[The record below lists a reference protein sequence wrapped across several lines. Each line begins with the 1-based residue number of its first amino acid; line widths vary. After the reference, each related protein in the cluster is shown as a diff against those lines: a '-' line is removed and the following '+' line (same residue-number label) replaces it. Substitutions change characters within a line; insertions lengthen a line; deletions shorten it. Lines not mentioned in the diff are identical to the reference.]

1 MSAAASAA
9 TTAAT
14 PRPVRWG
21 ILSCGKISHDY
32 VNAIRHL
39 ADVEVVACAARSLSD
54 AQAFAK
60 MFNIPAAYGSY
71 AELVADPNVEI
82 VYIGTL
88 HPAHA
93 ENATLA
99 LEAGKHVLCEKPFAV
114 TERDGAAV
122 VALAQRK
129 GLFLM
134 EAMWSRFQ
142 PAQAAVRRLIA
153 EGVIGEP
160 RTVQASFGF
169 RMGPATPRLW
179 ENRHAGGAALDL
191 GVYPIALASMVFSE
205 GGAREPVQVSAVA
218 DLSEGEQVDTHLAV
232 TIKYGPGRL
241 AVLTCSFLAQLP
253 NEAFIV
259 GSAGWIK
266 LEAVNSWHCAQRISY
281 KREGDA
287 QATTLDF
294 PEPRRPDQ
302 REFNFGD
309 SQLMVHECVEVH
321 RCIRAGETQSPLYTQ
336 KETLHI
342 ARILDEVRRQVG
354 VVYAEDKK
362 Q

>member
-1 MSAAASAA
+1 MSAAASSAA
-9 TTAAT
+9 A

-39 ADVEVVACAARSLSD
+39 PDVEVVACAARSLSD

-88 HPAHA
+88 HPQHA
-93 ENATLA
+93 ENSILA

-114 TERDGAAV
+114 TERDGAKV
-122 VALAQRK
+122 VALAQK
-129 GLFLM
+129 KKLFLM
-134 EAMWSRFQ
+134 EAMWARFQ
-142 PAQAAVRRLIA
+142 PAQVAVRRLIS
-153 EGVIGEP
+153 EGVIGAP
-160 RTVQASFGF
+160 KMVQASFGF
-169 RMGPATPRLW
+169 RMDPTTPRLW
-179 ENRHAGGAALDL
+179 ENKHAGGATLDL
-191 GVYPIALASMVFSE
+191 GVYPLALASMVFSE
-205 GGAREPVQVSAVA
+205 GGSREPVQISAVG
-218 DLSEGEQVDTHLAV
+218 DLSEGERVDTHLAITV
-232 TIKYGPGRL
+232 KYGPGQL
-241 AVLTCSFLAQLP
+241 AVLNCSFLANLP
-253 NEAFIV
+253 NEAFIC
-259 GSAGWIK
+259 GDKGWIK
-266 LEAVNSWHCAQRISY
+266 IEAVNSWHCAQRISY
-281 KREGDA
+281 KRESDEK
-287 QATTLDF
+287 ATTLDF

-302 REFNFGD
+302 REFKFGD
-309 SQLMVHECVEVH
+309 SQLMQHECVEVQ
-321 RCIRAGETQSPLYTQ
+321 RCLRAGETQSPIYTQ

-342 ARILDEVRRQVG
+342 ARLMDEVRRQVG